1 MTTKNNET
9 ISELTKIKY
18 DFNSGKI
25 SYDVAKSLAK
35 PLLQTL
41 NTEMAKIY
49 IKHNKKPI
57 AITFTG
63 FMR

>member
-1 MTTKNNET
+1 MTTKNNQV
-9 ISELTKIKY
+9 INDLTKIKY

-25 SYDVAKSLAK
+25 SYDTAKTLAK
-35 PLLQTL
+35 PLLYTL
-41 NTEMAKIY
+41 NAEMAIIY
-49 IKHNKKPI
+49 KRHNKKPI